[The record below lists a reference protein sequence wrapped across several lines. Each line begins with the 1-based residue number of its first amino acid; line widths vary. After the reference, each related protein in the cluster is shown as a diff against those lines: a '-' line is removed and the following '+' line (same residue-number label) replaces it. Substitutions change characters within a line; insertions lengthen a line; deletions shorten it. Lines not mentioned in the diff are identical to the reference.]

1 MAITLDGTLGLTLPV
16 PLTPANGGTGLSSV
30 TAGSLPYGN
39 GTSAMNTLSLGTQ
52 GYVLVAGASA
62 PTWSGISGGTF

>member
-16 PLTPANGGTGLSSV
+16 PLTPTNGGTGLSSV
-30 TAGSLPYGN
+30 STGALPYGA

-52 GYVLVAGASA
+52 GFVLVAGAA
-62 PTWSGISGGTF
+62 ATTWSGFSGGTF

>member
-30 TAGSLPYGN
+30 TAGSLTYGN

-62 PTWSGISGGTF
+62 PTWGALSGGTF